1 MKFSNLLQYFSPKE
15 KKFYSLFNDAAANI
29 VVASEELM
37 RMVNTEDAEER
48 KAIRLKI
55 KNLERKGDTFTNQ
68 VFHELHHTFI
78 TPFDREDIH
87 GLASNMD
94 DVLDFMNGVSEKIVM
109 YRCTT
114 FSTNMREMVKWVNLG
129 CIELQKAI
137 VGLEGLQKPQAI
149 MKACQEINTIE
160 NRGDEFYHL
169 AISLL
174 FENEKDAIELIR
186 QKEILLTIE
195 KAQNKIEDVSD
206 VIKTILVK
214 YA

>member
-15 KKFYSLFNDAAANI
+15 KKFYAIFNNAAANI
-29 VVASEELM
+29 IEAADELVK
-37 RMVNTEDAEER
+37 MVNTEDVEER

-55 KNLERKGDTFTNQ
+55 KNIERKGDTYTHQ
-68 VFHELHHTFI
+68 VYNELHHTFI

-87 GLASNMD
+87 ELASTMD
-94 DVLDFMNGVSEKIVM
+94 DVLDLINGCSEKIVL
-109 YRCTT
+109 YRCTN
-114 FSTNMREMVKWVNLG
+114 FGTNLLEMVNWIQKG

-137 VGLEGLQKPQAI
+137 NGLEGFHKPEAI
-149 MKACQEINTIE
+149 TRAINEINTIE

-169 AISLL
+169 AISQL
-174 FENEKDAIELIR
+174 FENEKDAIELIK

-195 KAQNKIEDVSD
+195 KAANKIEDVSD
-206 VIKTILVK
+206 VIKTILIK